1 MANLSEFSVADVRT
15 YNQRGPRLWLIS
27 HAWRN
32 KKFVIL
38 GSILFFVNYAA
49 VSYSRILIGRAADE
63 IINPSGG
70 NAITQVSLAVLVVML
85 IAGLSDLVAALS
97 LEVVANR
104 VERDSREELYISLLG
119 KSQTFHDQQRVG
131 DIMARATDDMRMLT
145 FTVSPGVLFM
155 FNMGLGFLMPMLFI
169 ASVNFELLLVPVLFF
184 IGYFFTIRN
193 YIGRLDPVIGEQ
205 RWQNGIMNAGL
216 EETITGI
223 EIVKVTAREAFE
235 RVKFYNN
242 ARKYRDLFVKQG
254 RIEAFYLPFLLYAF
268 AFGFMFL
275 HTYTLYDRG
284 TLTIADVIAVMGLM
298 ALIRFPVF
306 MSLFALTLIQMGVAS
321 ARRIIELMQQESDID
336 ENTEG
341 HQATI
346 EGSITFENV
355 SFAYGDKT
363 IIDNISFDVEPG
375 QTVAIVGQTG
385 VGKTTLTLL
394 VGRTYDTKI
403 GRVLIDG
410 IDVREW
416 NLDSLRSQISK
427 IEQDV
432 FLFSRSIRENIAFG
446 TPNANEADIINAAKE
461 AQAHEF
467 IMNFKDGYETE
478 IGERGVT
485 LSGGQR
491 QRLALARAFLKNP
504 RILIM
509 DDSTSA
515 IDSATED
522 EIQKAMRR
530 AQQGRTTLLITHRLS
545 QIRWSDR
552 ILVLDAGRLIASG
565 THEDLLMSSPH
576 YRRIFARYDV
586 VLPQSVEE

>member
-1 MANLSEFSVADVRT
+1 M
-15 YNQRGPRLWLIS
+15 
-27 HAWRN
+27 
-32 KKFVIL
+32 
-38 GSILFFVNYAA
+38 FFVNYAA
-49 VSYSRILIGRAADE
+49 ISYSRILIGQAADE

-70 NAITQVSLAVLVVML
+70 DAIVQVSLAVLVVML

-104 VERDSREELYISLLG
+104 VERDSRQELYISLLG

-145 FTVSPGVLFM
+145 FTISPGVLFM

-169 ASVNFELLLVPVLFF
+169 ASVSVELLVVPVLFF
-184 IGYFFTIRN
+184 VVYFFTIRN

-205 RWQNGIMNAGL
+205 RWQNGVMNAGL

-223 EIVKVTAREAFE
+223 EIVKVAAREAFE
-235 RVKFYNN
+235 RVKFYKN

-254 RIEAFYLPFLLYAF
+254 RIEAFYLPFLWFAF
-268 AFGFMFL
+268 AYGFMFL
-275 HTYTLYDRG
+275 HTYALYDRG

-336 ENTEG
+336 ENVDG
-341 HQATI
+341 HQSRI
-346 EGSITFENV
+346 DGSITFENV

-363 IIDNISFDVEPG
+363 IIDDISFEVEPG

-394 VGRTYDTKI
+394 VGRTYDTKT

-410 IDVREW
+410 VDVREW

-432 FLFSRSIRENIAFG
+432 FLFSRSIKDNIAFG
-446 TPNANEADIINAAKE
+446 TPNASEEDIINAAKE
-461 AQAHEF
+461 AQAHDF

-552 ILVLDAGRLIASG
+552 ILVLDGGKLVASG
-565 THEDLLMSSPH
+565 THEELLMSSRH
-576 YRRIFARYDV
+576 YQRIFARYDV
-586 VLPQSVEE
+586 ALPQPVEQ